1 MTAAVAGVD
10 VALCFMVFMLI
21 QLIVVVRAAAI
32 HRKLRY
38 GRLRPAA
45 EAAIAGVVAGGGGI
59 PAPRNRGERAVLLDV
74 AIEALADLRGS
85 ERTQLISLLRRHG
98 YPAEA
103 VAGLRA
109 ARRVVRRRAAETL
122 AAIATPDDIPALT
135 GGLGDRDELVQA
147 TCARVLAEVGG
158 PEVTAAVVA
167 TVMRTMTRRPGAAVA
182 VVLAIGMHHSPA
194 LAGLLGPDVP
204 APVRAT
210 AIAVA
215 GQLRLAEHAPALA
228 ACLRDRDDLA
238 TSAAYGLG
246 RIGDVQAVPELARLA
261 MAAGRALP
269 ARVAAVKA
277 LGAIGDPAAVDV
289 VRQQL
294 PAAEWPIA
302 AAAAWALARLGE
314 AGLAVLRK
322 AATSRSPELA
332 ELAGAALGQ

>member
-1 MTAAVAGVD
+1 VTAALAGVD
-10 VALCFMVFMLI
+10 VALCFMVVMLI
-21 QLIVVVRAAAI
+21 QLIIMVRTAAN
-32 HRKLRY
+32 HRKLRD

-45 EAAIAGVVAGGGGI
+45 EAAIANVAAGGGDV
-59 PAPRNRGERAVLLDV
+59 PAPRNRGERAVLLHV
-74 AIEALADLRGS
+74 AIEALADLQGS
-85 ERTQLISLLRRHG
+85 ERTELIGALRRRG

-103 VAGLRA
+103 AAGLRA

-122 AAIATPDDIPALT
+122 AAIATPDDVPILA
-135 GGLGDRDELVQA
+135 GGLDDRDDLVQA

-158 PEVTAAVVA
+158 PEVTAAVAAAVI
-167 TVMRTMTRRPGAAVA
+167 RTMPRRPGAAVA
-182 VVLAIGMHHSPA
+182 VVLAIGTRHPPA
-194 LAGLLGPDVP
+194 LGGLLGPDVP

-215 GQLRLAEHAPALA
+215 GQLRLAEHAPALV
-228 ACLRDRDDLA
+228 ACLGDRDDLA

-246 RIGDVQAVPELARLA
+246 RIGDAQAVPELSRLA

-302 AAAAWALARLGE
+302 AAAAGALAQMGE
-314 AGLAVLRK
+314 DGLALLRE
-322 AATSRSPELA
+322 AATSQRPELA
-332 ELAGAALGQ
+332 QLAGAALGQ

>member
-1 MTAAVAGVD
+1 MTAAVVGVD
-10 VALCFMVFMLI
+10 VALCLMVVVLI
-21 QLIVVVRAAAI
+21 QVIVVVRAAAI
-32 HRKLRY
+32 RRQVRY

-45 EAAIAGVVAGGGGI
+45 EAAIAEVVSGGGDV
-59 PAPRNRGERAVLLDV
+59 PEPRSRGERAVLLDV
-74 AIEALADLRGS
+74 AIEALADLQGS

-103 VAGLRA
+103 AAGLRA
-109 ARRVVRRRAAETL
+109 GRRVKRRHAAETL

-147 TCARVLAEVGG
+147 TCARVLAEIGG
-158 PEVTAAVVA
+158 PEVTDTVVA

-182 VVLAIGMHHSPA
+182 VVLALGMHNSPA
-194 LAGLLGPDVP
+194 LGDLLGPDVP

-215 GQLRLAEHAPALA
+215 GQLRLAEHAPALV
-228 ACLRDRDDLA
+228 ACLGDRDDLA

-246 RIGDVQAVPELARLA
+246 RIGDVRAVPGLARLA
-261 MAAGRALP
+261 MATGRALP

-302 AAAAWALARLGE
+302 AAAAGALARLGE
-314 AGLAVLRK
+314 AGRAVLQK
-322 AATSRSPELA
+322 AATSRRPELA
-332 ELAGAALGQ
+332 DLAGAALGQ